1 MKKLFSREKE
11 KEEEKIELSGLIVWL
26 DGKEK
31 PLLENL
37 KNEISR
43 IIDRINDGKGK
54 LFEDLEKLEKAKL
67 QNPNIPN
74 RAMTIMEGNREAFVK
89 KISHLFSNID
99 LEYSDFDEITKK
111 SKELEKGIDSFGK
124 GTARSYQILNEFF
137 AREVASVAMNIK
149 KIETNS
155 KSIRNLSDYSKI
167 SKIKKIKEDIDD
179 LNSKIKLK
187 SELLE
192 ELKEEKGRVEAA
204 ESDLLGTKKKIKDI
218 EAGEEYGNFENLL
231 KEKEGFEGKL
241 KEIGDRLFHDFSS
254 LEKALKKYGKIA
266 FENGKLVEEYLKD
279 PVKALAGDDE
289 LKIIKILSSLKQAIK
304 DDKLGLDVRK
314 GEKTL
319 LKIKEL
325 EGDYFGTLRGDYKNI
340 KEKLD
345 KTNLEVKNTEVK
357 KQLQSNNEK
366 LEIIKNNIENL
377 NNKVSLIN
385 NEIGKIDIEKLKKN
399 LQEKINDTINE
410 RIILV

>member
-1 MKKLFSREKE
+1 
-11 KEEEKIELSGLIVWL
+11 
-26 DGKEK
+26 
-31 PLLENL
+31 
-37 KNEISR
+37 
-43 IIDRINDGKGK
+43 
-54 LFEDLEKLEKAKL
+54 
-67 QNPNIPN
+67 
-74 RAMTIMEGNREAFVK
+74 
-89 KISHLFSNID
+89 
-99 LEYSDFDEITKK
+99 
-111 SKELEKGIDSFGK
+111 
-124 GTARSYQILNEFF
+124 
-137 AREVASVAMNIK
+137 MNIK